1 MTDAEAYVA
10 FNLTERI
17 GSVKLSSLA
26 LEYGGVAA
34 AWEACK
40 DKTAR
45 SGGEVDVAAEM
56 KLAKKYGVKIITPVD
71 AEYPP
76 SLLELSSHPLALYVK
91 GDPKALSRPAI
102 SIVGTRR
109 ATEYGL
115 DQARI
120 IAGDLARSGWCV
132 VSGLALGIDAAA
144 HNGALSAGGTTVGVI
159 GSGLDRFYPEENR
172 SLAREIVQKGGAV
185 VSEFPFG
192 RPPDQHTFPQRNH
205 IIAAISKGILA
216 IEAPVKSGTLI
227 TTSFAS
233 EIGRTVMALPGRV
246 DSHASQGCL
255 SLLRGGATLVRS
267 ARDVNAEFEGLF
279 QPQTLNSSTQ
289 NSHTQNPPTPNSPA
303 SSMLDIEE
311 ALIMKCVGHEAVSL
325 EDLAVKTRLSAS
337 KVNAL
342 AMMLRLKGLVR
353 FLPGNRISRPREP

>member
-1 MTDAEAYVA
+1 MTEFEAYVA

-17 GSVKLSSLA
+17 GSVKLSTLA
-26 LEYGGVAA
+26 LQSGGVVA
-34 AWEACK
+34 AWEAYK

-45 SGGEVDVAAEM
+45 SGGEVDVAAEL
-56 KLAKKYGVKIITPVD
+56 KLAKKYGVAILTPVD
-71 AEYPP
+71 EAYPK
-76 SLLELSSHPLALYVK
+76 SLLELPSHPLALYVK
-91 GDPKALSRPAI
+91 GDVKALSKPSI

-115 DQARI
+115 EQART
-120 IAGDLARSGWCV
+120 IAGDLARSGWSV

-144 HNGALSAGGTTVGVI
+144 HKGALSAGGTTVGII

-172 SLAREIVQKGGAV
+172 ELARDIVQNGGAV
-185 VSEFPFG
+185 ASEFPFG

-267 ARDVNAEFEGLF
+267 AKDVNAEFQELF
-279 QPQTLNSSTQ
+279 DAKR
-289 NSHTQNPPTPNSPA
+289 PA
-303 SSMLDIEE
+303 GGAENGKTGKQEKAPSSMLDIEE
-311 ALIMKCVGHEAVSL
+311 SLVLKCVGAEAVSM
-325 EDLAVKTRLSAS
+325 EDLVAKTRLPAA